1 MKALHI
7 QSVEYPVPS
16 TRVVPIA
23 ALVLASVYNC
33 ISGLGNMTDSHVPT
47 YSMKER
53 DHRWSAARNFMAE
66 NRLDGV
72 MVFREHEDAGR
83 SATTFD
89 NWLTNGRLG
98 SIVVLP

>member
-1 MKALHI
+1 
-7 QSVEYPVPS
+7 
-16 TRVVPIA
+16 
-23 ALVLASVYNC
+23 
-33 ISGLGNMTDSHVPT
+33 
-47 YSMKER
+47 MKER